1 MLKYLNN
8 LDAEEMI
15 ARISFCA
22 FIGFCFFVL
31 VKGIAFPIALH
42 FFNQGIYF

>member
-1 MLKYLNN
+1 MLRYLNN
-8 LDAEEMI
+8 LNVEETI
-15 ARISFCA
+15 ARISFCV

-42 FFNQGIYF
+42 FFDQGIYF